1 MKQQMMKCAG
11 ESKDVLEKLI
21 KWLFLAVL
29 AGLIIGGVG
38 TLFAFSITKATAFR
52 QENPYIVCFLPFA
65 GLVIV
70 GCYFLLR
77 NENDKGTNMVLS
89 AIHAG
94 EEVPFKMAPLIFV
107 STVITHLF
115 GGSAGREG
123 AALQLGGSIG
133 NQLGKLLHLD
143 ESDKHVMIMCG
154 MSAAFSALFGTPA
167 AAAIF
172 AMEVVSVGV
181 MYYSALVPCVFSS
194 LVASHVAVHFGVH
207 PEHFQITYIPELTLL
222 NAVKMIILALACA
235 MASALF
241 CIAMHKAGA
250 FFRTYIKNP
259 YLRIFAGGAAVVL
272 LAWLLGTGDYLGA
285 GMQVVDRAMK
295 GEVVWYAFL
304 AKIVFTSLT
313 LGTGY
318 KGGEIVP
325 SFFVGATL
333 GCLVG
338 KLIGLSPSL
347 CAASGMVAL
356 FCGVTNCPVTSL
368 LIAFELFGFE
378 GLSYFL
384 IAVSI
389 SYLMSGYYGL
399 YEEQSIVYSK
409 YKAKYINRKTR

>member
-1 MKQQMMKCAG
+1 MKKRIMEWVR
-11 ESKDVLEKLI
+11 ESRSVVGKLV
-21 KWLFLAVL
+21 KWLFLAAF
-29 AGLIIGGVG
+29 AGLTIGGVG
-38 TLFAFSITKATAFR
+38 TLFAHSITKVTAFR

-65 GLVIV
+65 GLVIA
-70 GCYFLLR
+70 GSYFLLR
-77 NENDKGTNMVLS
+77 NENDKGTNLVLA

-94 EEVPFKMAPLIFV
+94 EEVPFKMAPLIFL

-133 NQLGKLLHLD
+133 SQIGKLFRLD
-143 ESDKHVMIMCG
+143 EADRHVMIMCG

-167 AAAIF
+167 AAAVF

-181 MYYSALVPCVFSS
+181 MYYAALVPCVFAS
-194 LVASHVAVHFGVH
+194 LIAARVALHFGVH
-207 PEHFQITYIPELTLL
+207 PEHFQITYIPELTVL
-222 NAVKMIILALACA
+222 NGGKMIVLALACA
-235 MASALF
+235 VVSALF
-241 CIAMHKAGA
+241 CIAMHRMGE
-250 FFRTYIKNP
+250 FSRSHIKNP
-259 YLRIFAGGAAVVL
+259 YLRIFAGGVAVVI
-272 LAWLLGTGDYLGA
+272 LAALLGTDDYLGA
-285 GMQVVDRAMK
+285 GMQVVGRAIK

-325 SFFVGATL
+325 TFFVGATL

-338 KLIGLSPSL
+338 TLIGLSPSL
-347 CAASGMVAL
+347 CAACGMVAL
-356 FCGVTNCPVTSL
+356 FCGVTNCPVSSL
-368 LIAFELFGFE
+368 LIAFEMFGFQ
-378 GLSYFL
+378 GCSYFL

-409 YKAKYINRKTR
+409 YKAKYINKKTK